1 MLVQPGGTAGSGSP
15 EGARLIELD
24 VRRGVS
30 GIVAKAV
37 SRFPLRSPRPTR
49 SAIRRAR
56 SEVARFRPD
65 VCIMSDVLA
74 WSFVSRLLPAKPWI
88 YDAHNVETYLYRS
101 FRDDAASLSDRL
113 TFAVDYRRIAAN
125 ERRAVAR
132 ATAVVAVSMSDE
144 ASLATLA
151 QVARSVVIPSSVPL
165 PREAAIPAEAAP
177 IVLFVGSLDYPPN
190 IAALEELVSVVIP
203 LVRAELPAARL
214 VVVGRR
220 PSRPLRDLLTGS
232 PWIELR
238 DNVPDLSPSYREA
251 RCVILPI
258 RSGGGSRLK
267 VYEALSYGV
276 PLVATSLAVS
286 GVPLTPGIDVMV
298 TEEAEGLANAAILL
312 LDNDDDAR
320 GLGSA
325 GRTTFERSLSWA
337 RAGEPLTMLLDELTS
352 GS

>member
-1 MLVQPGGTAGSGSP
+1 
-15 EGARLIELD
+15 
-24 VRRGVS
+24 
-30 GIVAKAV
+30 
-37 SRFPLRSPRPTR
+37 
-49 SAIRRAR
+49 
-56 SEVARFRPD
+56 
-65 VCIMSDVLA
+65 MSDVLA

-101 FRDDAASLSDRL
+101 FRDEAASLGDRL
-113 TFAVDYRRIAAN
+113 TFAIDHRRIAAN

-144 ASLATLA
+144 VSLGTLA
-151 QVARSVVIPSSVPL
+151 QVARSVVVPSSVPL
-165 PREAAIPAEAAP
+165 PRETARPGEAAP

-190 IAALEELVSVVIP
+190 IAALEELATLVMP
-203 LVRAELPAARL
+203 LVLEECPAARL

-238 DNVPDLSPSYREA
+238 DNVPDLSPSYSGA

-276 PLVATSLAVS
+276 PLVATSMAVS

-298 TEEAEGLANAAILL
+298 TEEAEGLANAAIQMLSS
-312 LDNDDDAR
+312 DEDAQR
-320 GLGSA
+320 LGAA
-325 GRTTFERSLSWA
+325 GRATFERSLSWA
-337 RAGEPLTMLLDELTS
+337 RAGEPLTLLLDELTIC
-352 GS
+352 